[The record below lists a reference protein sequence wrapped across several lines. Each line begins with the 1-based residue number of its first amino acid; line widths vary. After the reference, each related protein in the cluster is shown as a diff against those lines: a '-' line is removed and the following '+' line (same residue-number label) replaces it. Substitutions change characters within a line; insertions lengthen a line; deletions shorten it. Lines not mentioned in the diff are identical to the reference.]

1 MDPYNS
7 YDPNHII
14 YQQMPPPVQQ
24 PVEFL
29 YARGVPMNPAY
40 NQNISGFMQGVRHQM
55 NSMNGHPQIGGMNG
69 HPQMVSRQVMPR
81 QHVVYE
87 ERLQV
92 KEDERSKRLFYRVVE
107 VERFKKGDLVF
118 EKVERAGYGVVCG
131 EVVWIWGL

>member
-1 MDPYNS
+1 
-7 YDPNHII
+7 
-14 YQQMPPPVQQ
+14 
-24 PVEFL
+24 
-29 YARGVPMNPAY
+29 MNPAY